1 MQNATMSSQFTAR
14 RALIG
19 FLAAFLGTVT
29 VHQLVIA
36 ALPFIGINAF
46 PAYSLRPTAPLG
58 VPLFLSLAFWAGI
71 WGIVYVLIV
80 DRLPKTLNP
89 LLVGALFGILLPTLA
104 GWTVIAAL
112 KGQPLFA
119 GLNPARLA
127 AATIANS
134 IWGASIP
141 VFCDW
146 LARIL
151 PNRT

>member
-1 MQNATMSSQFTAR
+1 MQNTTMPSQFTAK

-58 VPLFLSLAFWAGI
+58 VPLFLSLAFWAGV
-71 WGIVYVLIV
+71 WGIAYVFIA
-80 DRLPKTLNP
+80 DRLPKSINP
-89 LLVGALFGILLPTLA
+89 MLAGALFGVLLPTLA
-104 GWTVIAAL
+104 GWTVIAAM
-112 KGQPLFA
+112 KGQPLFS
-119 GLNPARLA
+119 GFNPERLA

-141 VFCDW
+141 LFCNWLSRVF
-146 LARIL
+146 

>member
-1 MQNATMSSQFTAR
+1 MQNATMSSEFTAR

-46 PAYSLRPTAPLG
+46 PAYSLRPTAPFG
-58 VPLFLSLAFWAGI
+58 VPLFLSLAFWAGV
-71 WGIVYVLIV
+71 WGIVYVFIA

-104 GWTVIAAL
+104 SWTIIPAL
-112 KGQPLFA
+112 KGQPLFF
-119 GLNPARLA
+119 GFNSARIA

-141 VFCDW
+141 LFCDW
-146 LARIL
+146 LSRVF